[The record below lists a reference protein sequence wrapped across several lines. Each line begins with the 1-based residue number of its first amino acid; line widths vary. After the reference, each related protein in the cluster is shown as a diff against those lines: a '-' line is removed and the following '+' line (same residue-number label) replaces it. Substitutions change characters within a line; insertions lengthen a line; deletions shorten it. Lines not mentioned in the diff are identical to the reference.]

1 MQNGPSFVAI
11 RPVIG
16 VSNHLMVAGLDEGS
30 VEAAMRRGENSAS
43 ELSNSDTYKRAAR
56 NVPEPTNF
64 FGYLD
69 LGLLYQRLD
78 ATLRPMLLMSAAIM
92 PAINDYVDAAKL
104 PAPEIIT
111 RHLTPIVS
119 SQRYKGGGYIAESV
133 GPITLNQSGIGVG
146 LLTAVGAL
154 GYQRGMPS
162 GLNPWSLGSSVPSQ
176 QTTPAPS
183 PSPNGTP

>member
-1 MQNGPSFVAI
+1 MIV
-11 RPVIG
+11 
-16 VSNHLMVAGLDEGS
+16 GLDSIS
-30 VEAAMRRGENSAS
+30 VEAAVDRSTKSSSALENSS
-43 ELSNSDTYKRAAR
+43 GYKVAAR
-56 NVPEPTNF
+56 AVPAPTDAF
-64 FGYLD
+64 VYID
-69 LGLLYQRLD
+69 TALLYTRLD
-78 ATLRPMLLMSAAIM
+78 AALRPMLLMSAAFM

-119 SQRYKGGGYIAESV
+119 SQRYKDGGYIAESV

-176 QTTPAPS
+176 QTTPVPSAS
-183 PSPNGTP
+183 PSGTP